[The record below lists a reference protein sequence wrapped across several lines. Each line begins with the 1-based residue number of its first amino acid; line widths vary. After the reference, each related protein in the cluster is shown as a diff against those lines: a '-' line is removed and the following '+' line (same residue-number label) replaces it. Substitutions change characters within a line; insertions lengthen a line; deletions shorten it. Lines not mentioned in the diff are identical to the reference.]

1 MQSLDRTLQLHTV
14 YVIML
19 LTYTF
24 PTINEQLI
32 HQSNPNGQH
41 EWAKTEPP
49 FLIISAYSLGFHQHL
64 FGR

>member
-24 PTINEQLI
+24 PTISEWLI
-32 HQSNPNGQH
+32 HQSNSNGQH
-41 EWAKTEPP
+41 EWAKTELA
-49 FLIISAYSLGFHQHL
+49 FLIISVYSLS
-64 FGR
+64 